1 MLPLKLY
8 YNHYQQI
15 HGNIYTI
22 YDDSLQTFDKLPAQT
37 YKVCFH
43 PQKGFWLESFVD
55 LEVNEKIYGVHEQKV
70 QKVFQAF
77 EKFERNLGI
86 ILSGDKG
93 IGKSLFAKMAS
104 VKAIQNGYPLI
115 IVNTYIPGIADFLSQ
130 IDQEIVV
137 LLDEFDKTF
146 NGGKNNSNNANDPQT
161 EMLTLFDGINSGKKM
176 FIVTCNDLKGLN
188 DYLVNR
194 PGRFHY
200 HFRFEYPQAEEIREY
215 MRDKLAEE
223 YWKEIEAVVSFSKKI
238 SLNFDCLRAIAFELS
253 LGVPFKEAIQN
264 LNIVNVQL
272 ERYNIYLYFEDGTKV
287 VKNDFSLDMFSEED
301 RYIDFSYEGWYD
313 AINFCFS
320 PADGQYDMEK
330 NGIVI
335 KADNFSQYEIDDD
348 LRTDDRENIQKI
360 YRKLSQLKPDFLLI
374 KRKPSKNIYYAV

>member
-1 MLPLKLY
+1 MKIV
-8 YNHYQQI
+8 NT
-15 HGNIYTI
+15 GNVYTI

-43 PQKGFWLESFVD
+43 PQKGFWLESFIN

-77 EKFERNLGI
+77 KKFERNLGI

-104 VKAIQNGYPLI
+104 IKAIQNGYPLI

-130 IDQEIVV
+130 INQEIVV

-146 NGGKNNSNNANDPQT
+146 NEGKDNSNNAKDPQT

-264 LNIVNVQL
+264 LNIVNIQL
-272 ERYNIYLYFEDGTKV
+272 ESYNLYLYFEDGTKV
-287 VKNDFSLDMFSEED
+287 VSNNIPLDMFAEEN
-301 RYIDFSYEGWYD
+301 RYVDFPYEGWYD
-313 AINFCFS
+313 AISFCFS
-320 PADGQYDMEK
+320 PIDGQYDIEK

-335 KADNFSQYEIDDD
+335 KADNFSQYEIDDE
-348 LRTDDRENIQKI
+348 LKTDERESVQKI
-360 YRKLSQLKPDFLLI
+360 YRKLSQSKPDFLLI

>member
-1 MLPLKLY
+1 MKIV
-8 YNHYQQI
+8 NT
-15 HGNIYTI
+15 GNVYTI

-43 PQKGFWLESFVD
+43 PQKGFWLESSID

-77 EKFERNLGI
+77 KKFERNLGI

-104 VKAIQNGYPLI
+104 IKAIQNGYPLV

-130 IDQEIVV
+130 INQEIVV

-146 NGGKNNSNNANDPQT
+146 NEGKDNSNNAKDPQT

-264 LNIVNVQL
+264 LNIVNIQL
-272 ERYNIYLYFEDGTKV
+272 ESYNLYLYFEDGTKV
-287 VKNDFSLDMFSEED
+287 VSNNIPLDMFAEEN
-301 RYIDFSYEGWYD
+301 RYVDFPYEGWYD
-313 AINFCFS
+313 AISFCFS
-320 PADGQYDMEK
+320 PIDGQYDIEK

-335 KADNFSQYEIDDD
+335 KADNFSQYEIDDE
-348 LRTDDRENIQKI
+348 LKTDERESVQKI
-360 YRKLSQLKPDFLLI
+360 YRKLSQSKPDFLLI

>member
-1 MLPLKLY
+1 MKIV
-8 YNHYQQI
+8 NT
-15 HGNIYTI
+15 GNVYTI

-43 PQKGFWLESFVD
+43 PQKGFWLESFIN

-77 EKFERNLGI
+77 KKFERNLGI

-104 VKAIQNGYPLI
+104 IKAIQNGYPLI

-130 IDQEIVV
+130 INQEIVV

-146 NGGKNNSNNANDPQT
+146 NEGKDNSNNAKDPQT

-264 LNIVNVQL
+264 LNIVNIQL
-272 ERYNIYLYFEDGTKV
+272 ESYNLYLYFEDGTKV
-287 VKNDFSLDMFSEED
+287 VSNNIPLDMFAEEN
-301 RYIDFSYEGWYD
+301 RHVDFSYEGWYD
-313 AINFCFS
+313 AISFCFS
-320 PADGQYDMEK
+320 PIDGQYDIEK

-335 KADNFSQYEIDDD
+335 KADNFSQYEIDDE
-348 LRTDDRENIQKI
+348 LKTDERESVQKI
-360 YRKLSQLKPDFLLI
+360 YRKLSQSKPDFLLI

>member
-1 MLPLKLY
+1 MKIV
-8 YNHYQQI
+8 NT
-15 HGNIYTI
+15 GNVYTI

-43 PQKGFWLESFVD
+43 PQKGFWLESFID
-55 LEVNEKIYGVHEQKV
+55 LEVNEKVYGVHEQKV

-104 VKAIQNGYPLI
+104 IKAVQNGYPLI
-115 IVNTYIPGIADFLSQ
+115 IVTTYIPGIADFLSQ

-146 NGGKNNSNNANDPQT
+146 NEGKDNNNAKDPQT

-264 LNIVNVQL
+264 LNIVNIQL
-272 ERYNIYLYFEDGTKV
+272 ESYNLYLYFEDGTKV
-287 VKNDFSLDMFSEED
+287 ANNNFPLDMFAEED
-301 RYIDFSYEGWYD
+301 RYVDFPYEGWYD
-313 AINFCFS
+313 AIRFCFS
-320 PADGQYDMEK
+320 PVDGEYDMEK

-348 LRTDDRENIQKI
+348 LKTDERESVQKI
-360 YRKLSQLKPDFLLI
+360 YRKLSQSKPDFLLI

>member
-1 MLPLKLY
+1 MKIV
-8 YNHYQQI
+8 NT
-15 HGNIYTI
+15 GNIYTI

-104 VKAIQNGYPLI
+104 IKAIQNGYPLI

-146 NGGKNNSNNANDPQT
+146 NGGKDNSNNAKDPQT

-264 LNIVNVQL
+264 LNIINVQL
-272 ERYNIYLYFEDGTKV
+272 ERYDMYLYFEDGTKIV
-287 VKNDFSLDMFSEED
+287 NNDFSLDMFTEED

-313 AINFCFS
+313 AISFSFS
-320 PADGQYDMEK
+320 PVDGQYDMEK

-335 KADNFSQYEIDDD
+335 KADNFSHYEIDDD
-348 LRTDDRENIQKI
+348 LKTDERENVQKI
-360 YRKLSQLKPDFLLI
+360 YKKLSQSKPDFLLI

>member
-1 MLPLKLY
+1 MKIV
-8 YNHYQQI
+8 NT
-15 HGNIYTI
+15 GNVYTI

-43 PQKGFWLESFVD
+43 PQKGFWLESFID

-104 VKAIQNGYPLI
+104 IKAVQNGYPLI
-115 IVNTYIPGIADFLSQ
+115 IVTTYIPGIADFLSQ

-146 NGGKNNSNNANDPQT
+146 NEGKDNSNNAKDPQT

-264 LNIVNVQL
+264 LNIVNIQL
-272 ERYNIYLYFEDGTKV
+272 ESYNLYLYFEDGTKV
-287 VKNDFSLDMFSEED
+287 ANNNFPLDMFAEED
-301 RYIDFSYEGWYD
+301 RYVDFPYEGWYD
-313 AINFCFS
+313 AIRFCFS
-320 PADGQYDMEK
+320 PVDGEYDMEK

-348 LRTDDRENIQKI
+348 LKTDERESVQKI
-360 YRKLSQLKPDFLLI
+360 YRKLSQSKPDFLLI